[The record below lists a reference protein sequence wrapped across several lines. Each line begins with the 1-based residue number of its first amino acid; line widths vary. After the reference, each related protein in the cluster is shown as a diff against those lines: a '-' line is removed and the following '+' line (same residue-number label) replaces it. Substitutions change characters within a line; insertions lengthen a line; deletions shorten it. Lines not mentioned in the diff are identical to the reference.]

1 MPECKSCNQIW
12 QQRYNEAVR
21 RFDKSLNKAIT
32 VMLIAVVISF
42 VCIIA
47 TISIAIRTQKF
58 ISQFEYVE
66 ETNVEIEQNEGIN
79 AAIVGD
85 ESEVTIYGAEDQ
97 DHEKEILAQ
106 EAANKSN
113 RT

>member
-21 RFDKSLNKAIT
+21 RFDKSLNKAIA
-32 VMLIAVVISF
+32 VMLIAIVISF

-58 ISQFEYVE
+58 IAQFEYVE

-97 DHEKEILAQ
+97 NNDQEILAQ
-106 EAANKSN
+106 EAANKSD
-113 RT
+113 

>member
-32 VMLIAVVISF
+32 VMLIAIVISF

-58 ISQFEYVE
+58 IAQFEYVE

-85 ESEVTIYGAEDQ
+85 ESEVTIYGAENQ

>member
-32 VMLIAVVISF
+32 VMLIAIVISF

-66 ETNVEIEQNEGIN
+66 ETKVEIEQNEGIN
-79 AAIVGD
+79 AAIVGN
-85 ESEVTIYGAEDQ
+85 ESEVTIYGAENQ

>member
-32 VMLIAVVISF
+32 VMLIAIVISF

-85 ESEVTIYGAEDQ
+85 ESEVTIYGAENQ

>member
-21 RFDKSLNKAIT
+21 RFDKSLNKAIA
-32 VMLIAVVISF
+32 VMLIAIVISF

-47 TISIAIRTQKF
+47 TISIAIRTQNF

-79 AAIVGD
+79 SAIVGNG
-85 ESEVTIYGAEDQ
+85 SEVTVYGAEDQ
-97 DHEKEILAQ
+97 DHEKKFLAQ
-106 EAANKSN
+106 EATNKSN
-113 RT
+113 QT

>member
-32 VMLIAVVISF
+32 VMLIAIVISF

-97 DHEKEILAQ
+97 NNDQEILAQ

-113 RT
+113 

>member
-21 RFDKSLNKAIT
+21 RFDKSLNKAIA
-32 VMLIAVVISF
+32 VMLIAIVISF

-85 ESEVTIYGAEDQ
+85 ESEVTIYGAENQ

-113 RT
+113 

>member
-21 RFDKSLNKAIT
+21 RFDKSLNKAIF
-32 VMLIAVVISF
+32 VMLVAIIISF
-42 VCIIA
+42 ACIIA

-79 AAIVGD
+79 TAIVGD

-97 DHEKEILAQ
+97 DHDKEILAKEKWEQ
-106 EAANKSN
+106 VN
-113 RT
+113 RS

>member
-21 RFDKSLNKAIT
+21 RFDKSLNKAIA
-32 VMLIAVVISF
+32 VMLIAIVISF

-58 ISQFEYVE
+58 IAQFEYVE

-97 DHEKEILAQ
+97 NNDQEILAQ

-113 RT
+113 